1 MTKSDELLIES
12 TIEIIYLIIKDDSDE
27 QLEAMEEK
35 WATSDKPSAYIVR
48 AALDRVKESRE

>member
-1 MTKSDELLIES
+1 MTKADELLIES
-12 TIEIIYLIIKDDSDE
+12 TIEIIYLIIKDDTDE

-48 AALDRVKESRE
+48 AALARIKDSGK